1 MLNLHQQT
9 IRSYE
14 KMGLISPKRSE
25 GNTRMFTEEDIT
37 TLETVIYY
45 TNKLGVNLSGV
56 EVILKMQKEI
66 DKMQKKMNTLFSQS
80 KDELSKEM
88 HVLEE
93 EIIETKEALEKV
105 QKNKKRYKSNEGVL
119 HIREKN
125 KKK

>member
-66 DKMQKKMNTLFSQS
+66 DKMQKKMNTLFSES
-80 KDELSKEM
+80 KHQLSKEI
-88 HVLEE
+88 HL
-93 EIIETKEALEKV
+93 
-105 QKNKKRYKSNEGVL
+105 
-119 HIREKN
+119 
-125 KKK
+125 